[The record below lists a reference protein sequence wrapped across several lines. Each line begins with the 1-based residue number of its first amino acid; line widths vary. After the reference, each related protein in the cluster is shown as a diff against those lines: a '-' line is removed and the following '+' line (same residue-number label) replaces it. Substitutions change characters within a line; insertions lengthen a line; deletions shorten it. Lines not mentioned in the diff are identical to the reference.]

1 MEGNDTSAGPG
12 CRFPHVQLSEGY
24 HRCVGFISL
33 RVNLV
38 GNWGYACRENISN
51 ETAQVVCTQLGCGP
65 LIAIIQ
71 VSRYTTDNTQFFSY
85 DCNGNE
91 STLHDC
97 QVVDGE
103 CGPFDLVAIR
113 CEETISNDT
122 YSERRVTNI
131 DCGHPGNISDGTVTL
146 VRGTKEGDTAY
157 YTCNDGTELNGT
169 CASRVC
175 GPDGRWSGV
184 EPSCDGKKLLSPHT
198 KHAFK
203 SSTESNAQLHI
214 IAVRMY
220 TAQEVVHFC

>member
-1 MEGNDTSAGPG
+1 MKKK
-12 CRFPHVQLSEGY
+12 
-24 HRCVGFISL
+24 
-33 RVNLV
+33 VNCTYL
-38 GNWGYACRENISN
+38 
-51 ETAQVVCTQLGCGP
+51 TA
-65 LIAIIQ
+65 
-71 VSRYTTDNTQFFSY
+71 
-85 DCNGNE
+85 
-91 STLHDC
+91 
-97 QVVDGE
+97 
-103 CGPFDLVAIR
+103 
-113 CEETISNDT
+113 
-122 YSERRVTNI
+122 NI
-131 DCGHPGNISDGTVTL
+131 DCGHPGNISNGTVTL
-146 VRGTKEGDTAY
+146 ARGTKEGDTAY